1 MRQWAAATLIS
12 LTLALPPASGAQAE
26 SVADFY
32 RGKTVTLIV
41 GYSAGGGYDIYAQQ
55 WRLT

>member
-1 MRQWAAATLIS
+1 MRYWVAAILVG
-12 LTLALPPASGAQAE
+12 LTLTVPLASGAQAE

-41 GYSAGGGYDIYAQQ
+41 G
-55 WRLT
+55 